1 MHSPFIYVI
10 CLCNLSQKSK
20 EAKKKLHRQRRR
32 WVRGWYGPH
41 TITTSCNITQFI
53 AFICDVRSTKWRLT
67 DFRPIVLIALP
78 QVATKERTKFHSQAL
93 VDGESKQLKDWTQR
107 INSKTTLFFELWKE
121 KLLSISVTT
130 SHGNGQICQN
140 FPRNPQVRREV
151 LVALYLDWLQRP
163 LEVVLLLQGKKV
175 WRCQF
180 GLSVLLQARLV
191 QRFVITHGQRD
202 RLQWTML
209 RRKGSRI
216 Y

>member
-1 MHSPFIYVI
+1 MGAWLEHDKHDMASHSDVLGGSSRVPANASRTPKIRW
-10 CLCNLSQKSK
+10 L
-20 EAKKKLHRQRRR
+20 RR
-32 WVRGWYGPH
+32 V
-41 TITTSCNITQFI
+41 TSTQFL

-67 DFRPIVLIALP
+67 DFCRIVLIALP
-78 QVATKERTKFHSQAL
+78 RVATKERNKFHSQAL

-107 INSKTTLFFELWKE
+107 INSKTTLFYELWKE

-140 FPRNPQVRREV
+140 FPGNPQVRREA

-180 GLSVLLQARLV
+180 GLSVLLQVRLV
-191 QRFVITHGQRD
+191 QRFVITHGQRN
-202 RLQWTML
+202 RLKWTML